1 VGVPPLAGEYLA
13 SLGYLTTAFDISPA
27 AVEQTRTR
35 FPDSAVTY
43 DVADLLALPRGW
55 LGAFDLVVE
64 SMNVQAL
71 PEPPRGDAIR
81 GVTGLVA
88 PGGTLL
94 VIAFGS
100 DGAAA
105 DRDAA
110 DGPPWP
116 LVRSE
121 IDAFGANGLD
131 LVSVERVFPD
141 DDLRWRA
148 TFRRR

>member
-1 VGVPPLAGEYLA
+1 
-13 SLGYLTTAFDISPA
+13 
-27 AVEQTRTR
+27 
-35 FPDSAVTY
+35 
-43 DVADLLALPRGW
+43 
-55 LGAFDLVVE
+55 
-64 SMNVQAL
+64 MNVQAL

-94 VIAFGS
+94 VVAFGA
-100 DGAAA
+100 DGTVAE
-105 DRDAA
+105 RDEA

-121 IDAFGANGLD
+121 IDAFGADGID
-131 LVSVERVFPD
+131 LVFLERVFPD
-141 DDLRWRA
+141 GDLRWRA